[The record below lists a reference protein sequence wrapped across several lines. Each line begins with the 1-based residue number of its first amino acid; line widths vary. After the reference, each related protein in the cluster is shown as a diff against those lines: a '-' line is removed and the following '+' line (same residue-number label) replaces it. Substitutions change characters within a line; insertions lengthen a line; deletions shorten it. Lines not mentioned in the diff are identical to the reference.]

1 MRAHMKQAVTAAA
14 LIVAASMTACS
25 DDPQAANESNF
36 KAAIQAYLDTQLL
49 CVEVPLADLPG
60 EAPEG
65 GLHQPELDALTQVGL
80 LEAQSASVVR
90 RQRTG
95 ADTQVPGYRYTV
107 TGKGAEFLSDTR
119 SVYSGRPQLCA
130 GKPTVTRIVR
140 FSEASGPEPV
150 NTSQV
155 VYAYQY
161 RQVPDWATDARM
173 TRNFTKLRYASAG
186 EQEGSMQLMLAGPGW
201 KSALMTDQ

>member
-1 MRAHMKQAVTAAA
+1 M
-14 LIVAASMTACS
+14 
-25 DDPQAANESNF
+25 
-36 KAAIQAYLDTQLL
+36 
-49 CVEVPLADLPG
+49 
-60 EAPEG
+60 
-65 GLHQPELDALTQVGL
+65 
-80 LEAQSASVVR
+80 
-90 RQRTG
+90 
-95 ADTQVPGYRYTV
+95 